1 MSTEDNKMKDLSLA
15 KVFDAISN
23 ESSLAIFGSIA
34 AAPNVDTDV
43 LRTKL
48 SLTRKQYY
56 SRISGLL
63 KADLIKRVNGKYSLT
78 LFGEILFNATSTV
91 EKALNNSYW
100 KLKAID
106 SFETAANQISTEERN
121 KIIDTLLKDEEK
133 IKEIVLAKLPS

>member
-1 MSTEDNKMKDLSLA
+1 VGKDGKMEAVSLA

-23 ESSLAIFGSIA
+23 ESSLGVFRTIA
-34 AAPNVDTDV
+34 VTKGDSDV

-48 SLTRKQYY
+48 NLTRKQYY
-56 SRISGLL
+56 SRISTLL

-78 LFGEILFNATSTV
+78 LFGEILFDSILTI
-91 EKALNNSYW
+91 EKAFNNSYW

-106 SFETAANQISTEERN
+106 SFEMGTPGLSAEERN

-133 IKEIVLAKLPS
+133 IKDIVLAKLPT

>member
-1 MSTEDNKMKDLSLA
+1 MEALSLA

-23 ESSLAIFGSIA
+23 ESSLAVFRTIAGSK
-34 AAPNVDTDV
+34 VDTNV

-48 SLTRKQYY
+48 NLTRKQYY
-56 SRISGLL
+56 SRISTLL

-78 LFGEILFNATSTV
+78 LFGEILFDVTLTV
-91 EKALNNSYW
+91 EKAFNNSYW

-106 SFETAANQISTEERN
+106 SFEMGPHKLSAEERN

-133 IKEIVLAKLPS
+133 IKDIVLAKVPS